1 MVKYLFFDKDL
12 AVNNEDNSSDVFDNL
27 SNYIDDEFKE
37 KIRNLRDGKYKLYLY
52 MFY

>member
-1 MVKYLFFDKDL
+1 MFFDKET
-12 AVNNEDNSSDVFDNL
+12 AVNNDDNSSEVFDNE
-27 SNYIDDEFKE
+27 SNDIDDEFKD